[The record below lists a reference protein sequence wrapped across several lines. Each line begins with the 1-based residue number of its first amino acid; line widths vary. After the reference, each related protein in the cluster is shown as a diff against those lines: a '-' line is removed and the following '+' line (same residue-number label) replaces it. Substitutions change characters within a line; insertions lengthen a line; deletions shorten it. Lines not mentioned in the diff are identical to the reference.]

1 MKKSEVKIIEPH
13 GASRSFIFPPETDPE
28 FKRAIEE
35 APKAEKAYKE
45 KRLKASI
52 DPMRFPSETI
62 ILAIY
67 DYYYKIKM
75 LDSGKG
81 EIVDLPSEMTREEAI
96 EELRKEQMTELS
108 EILFPFVRG
117 SIAHYLTEIETL
129 IMKIM
134 EKMDR
139 SHRDE
144 GDTHIIDHYWID
156 DKSFSKKL
164 NCLEKELEENGYLE
178 TSCQSSKFLKNI
190 LEILSEAKSFRNY
203 MSHSSFTITQPFRLE
218 FYDKPKPSKIQF
230 VDLDYE
236 TSKFLVKYLWKLS
249 YVMEMISKFKLSEIE
264 RVFENYDFKTS
275 YEFIRG
281 YLKEFKNQI
290 KTAEY
295 YDKEKKHW
303 ILKLEG
309 KNEKNETPYT
319 QFD

>member
-13 GASRSFIFPPETDPE
+13 GASRSFILPPETDPE

-35 APKAEKAYKE
+35 AQKSEKAYKE
-45 KRLKASI
+45 ELLKASI
-52 DPMRFPSETI
+52 DPMKFPSETI

-67 DYYYKIKM
+67 YCYYKIKM

-81 EIVDLPSEMTREEAI
+81 ESVDLPPEMTRGEAI

-129 IMKIM
+129 IVKIM

-139 SHRDE
+139 SHRNE
-144 GDTHIIDHYWID
+144 GDTRIIDHYWIND
-156 DKSFSKKL
+156 ESFSKKL
-164 NCLEKELEENGYLE
+164 DCLKKELEKSDYLE
-178 TSCQSSKFLKNI
+178 KSCQGSKFLKNI
-190 LEILSEAKSFRNY
+190 LEILSEVKSFRNY
-203 MSHSSFTITQPFRLE
+203 MSHSSFTTGQPFRLK

-249 YVMEMISKFKLSEIE
+249 YVMEMISEFRLSEIE
-264 RVFENYDFKTS
+264 RIFENYDFKTA
-275 YEFIRG
+275 YEFVWG
-281 YLKEFKNQI
+281 YLKEFKSQI

-309 KNEKNETPYT
+309 
-319 QFD
+319 

>member
-13 GASRSFIFPPETDPE
+13 GASRSFILPHETDPE

-35 APKAEKAYKE
+35 AHKDEKAYKE
-45 KRLKASI
+45 KLLKASI
-52 DPMRFPSETI
+52 DPMRFPNETI
-62 ILAIY
+62 ILTIY
-67 DYYYKIKM
+67 DYYYKIKI

-81 EIVDLPSEMTREEAI
+81 EIINLPSEMTREEAI

-129 IMKIM
+129 IVKIM
-134 EKMDR
+134 EKMGR

-156 DKSFSKKL
+156 DKSFFKKL
-164 NCLEKELEENGYLE
+164 NCLEKELEESGYLE

-190 LEILSEAKSFRNY
+190 LKILSEVKSFRNY

-218 FYDKPKPSKIQF
+218 FYDKPNPSKIQF

-249 YVMEMISKFKLSEIE
+249 YVMEMISEFKLSEIE

-275 YEFIRG
+275 YEFVWDN
-281 YLKEFKNQI
+281 LKEFKSQI

-295 YDKEKKHW
+295 YDKEKKNW

-309 KNEKNETPYT
+309 
-319 QFD
+319 